1 MNYKRAVGRPKKK
14 PGDVLVEVPC
24 KVPEAVA
31 DMIETLVSQRR
42 CGDAKRNQ
50 TRFYLL
56 RGLIFC
62 PCGRRRSPDQKSY
75 RCTSRI
81 DAGQHCGSRSTSRRW
96 IEREVWHWFAGFL
109 RDPVRLRE
117 LLAHKPTAPASE
129 PARIDELAARIAKLT
144 GQLKR
149 AASAAVRAESD
160 NLAKLYEMESRKIE
174 AERRGLQVEWERL
187 QRASSVGLA
196 VVDDLLRMAERLAE
210 NAETLPPDHQRAILQ
225 AFGVRIV
232 ADGRAWEWEI
242 TA

>member
-1 MNYKRAVGRPKKK
+1 MPNLPTKRA
-14 PGDVLVEVPC
+14 
-24 KVPEAVA
+24 
-31 DMIETLVSQRR
+31 IVSTRR
-42 CGDAKRNQ
+42 CDDAKRNQ
-50 TRFYLL
+50 ARFYLL

-96 IEREVWHWFAGFL
+96 IEREVWQWFAGFL

-117 LLAHKPTAPASE
+117 LLAHKPTVAASE
-129 PARIDELAARIAKLT
+129 PARMDELAASIAKLT

-160 NLAKLYEMESRKIE
+160 DLAKMYESESRKIE
-174 AERRGLQVEWERL
+174 AERRSLQTEWERL
-187 QRASSVGLA
+187 RRASSAGLA
-196 VVDDLLRMAERLAE
+196 AVDDLLRMAERLAE

-225 AFGVRIV
+225 AFGVRV
-232 ADGRAWEWEI
+232 TADGRVWEWEI